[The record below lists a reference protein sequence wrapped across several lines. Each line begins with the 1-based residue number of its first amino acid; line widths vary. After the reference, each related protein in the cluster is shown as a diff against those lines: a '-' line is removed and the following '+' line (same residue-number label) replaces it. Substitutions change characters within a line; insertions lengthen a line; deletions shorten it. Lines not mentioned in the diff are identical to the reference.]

1 MARSFLPAAL
11 AAIASLGLAHA
22 QAGGERAA
30 PADNAREALR
40 RAARVTY
47 VHGVGPEDAAEL
59 LGRYG
64 AETAALLRELLR
76 DPGFERRDNAVAFL
90 AHLGDE
96 EAAADLLAVLENPPR
111 GWESPEEIR
120 ALLLC
125 PQALGKIASRGS
137 ERALAILLDL
147 AAPEG
152 SRALDGA
159 TAGAEDPD
167 RARADLLEAV
177 LRGLA
182 WSQAQRARD
191 RLAEVASGRLR
202 LPGTVRDL
210 SGPAFQS
217 LALFD
222 ELHREGVPA
231 SGAGG
236 AAQQPAQPAAH
247 PSLSPQAPSPSDQE
261 PFPEAFDT
269 WSRVHDSGLDYANH
283 VDLSNKMTDAR
294 LDDALSRSNL
304 RVGRADYDGDVGCC
318 VTLGRLGTG
327 QLFGQPGDGLDV
339 IDNGTELNQVLGDGV
354 ARVKVVRAI
363 NYCGGPGFNIIG
375 CASTPGDGMVV
386 VRLSDATDEGVLWTH
401 EYGHNTGLGHAS
413 DFRRIMYGTL
423 HGSNRGVIQ
432 SECDSYHSP
441 PLPSFTDP
449 VITDTGACT
458 DGDGDEVQDGVDNC
472 DAAANPGQEDFDADG
487 AGDPCDADD
496 DNDGVADAED
506 CAPLDASAGHPPG
519 EPSDL
524 GWAATKTTL
533 TWTPGT
539 FASVTNVYRG
549 SFGTSFDPTWTC
561 LAGGVAGTTYE
572 DPAVPASGE
581 GFHYVLTGENTC
593 GESSAGAG
601 SQGERQ
607 PASCP

>member
-1 MARSFLPAAL
+1 MRRSIPLLAL
-11 AAIASLGLAHA
+11 AGMVSLGLAEA
-22 QAGGERAA
+22 RVAAADVA
-30 PADNAREALR
+30 PASSAREEIR

-47 VHGVGPEDAAEL
+47 VHGVTEEDAAAL
-59 LGRYG
+59 LARHG
-64 AETAALLRELLR
+64 AEAAAVLRALLR
-76 DPGFERRDNAVAFL
+76 DAGFERRDNVVAFL
-90 AHLGDE
+90 AHLGDGE
-96 EAAADLLAVLENPPR
+96 TAADLLALLESPPR
-111 GWESPEEIR
+111 GWGSPEEVR
-120 ALLLC
+120 ALLLA

-137 ERALAILLDL
+137 ERALEALLDL

-152 SRALDGA
+152 SRALDRA
-159 TAGAEDPD
+159 VAEAMDPSGT
-167 RARADLLEAV
+167 RAALLEAV

-182 WSQAQRARD
+182 WSGAQQARD
-191 RLAEVASGRLR
+191 RLADIASGRLR
-202 LPGTVRDL
+202 LTGTERDL
-210 SGPAFQS
+210 SGAALQS
-217 LALFD
+217 LELFD
-222 ELHREGVPA
+222 ELHRGGVSAP
-231 SGAGG
+231 GAGG
-236 AAQQPAQPAAH
+236 AASRTGQPATS
-247 PSLSPQAPSPSDQE
+247 PSLLPQAPSPNE
-261 PFPEAFDT
+261 PEPVPEAFDT

-283 VDLSNKMTDAR
+283 VDLSNKMTDGR

-318 VTLGRLGTG
+318 VTLSRLGTG
-327 QLFGQPGDGLDV
+327 QIFGQPGDGLDA
-339 IDNGTELNQVLGDGV
+339 IDNGTELNQVMGDGT

-386 VRLSDATDEGVLWTH
+386 VRLSDPTDEGVLWTH

-432 SECDSYHSP
+432 SECNSYHSP
-441 PLPSFTDP
+441 PLPSFTNP

-458 DGDGDEVQDGVDNC
+458 DLDADEVQDGVDNC
-472 DAAANPGQEDFDADG
+472 DSAANPGQEDLDADG
-487 AGDPCDADD
+487 TGDPCDADD
-496 DNDGVADAED
+496 DNDGVADADD
-506 CAPLDASAGHPPG
+506 CAPLDASAGYPPG

-524 GWAATKTTL
+524 GWAATRTTL
-533 TWTPGT
+533 AWTPGA

-549 SFGTSFDPTWTC
+549 SFGSSFDPSWSC
-561 LAGGVAGTTYE
+561 LAGGVEGTTYE
-572 DPAVPASGE
+572 DPTVPATGE